1 MRAPGN
7 KILGEAL
14 GNLRAPT
21 RAFDVISNF
30 NKIGLRG
37 VSEDEAWHLGR
48 IRVLHPGS
56 KVRFEVGANLVDAIS
71 ARIGDGGVQ
80 GLAQCRQ
87 LNGIVDC
94 LLDSGEVP
102 LLHLRSQPSLGFGGK
117 LEIHGDNYRA

>member
-37 VSEDEAWHLGR
+37 VSEDEAGT
-48 IRVLHPGS
+48 
-56 KVRFEVGANLVDAIS
+56 
-71 ARIGDGGVQ
+71 
-80 GLAQCRQ
+80 
-87 LNGIVDC
+87 
-94 LLDSGEVP
+94 
-102 LLHLRSQPSLGFGGK
+102 
-117 LEIHGDNYRA
+117 